1 MAIPP
6 LRLRS
11 MPMPPQ
17 TSSSLLLVT
26 IGDGL
31 FNYFLSLKGEKAC
44 GSQKI
49 GQYPPVLLVLLLSC
63 SHNSAAGGGRRRHGS
78 WVWVWWKTR
87 ILSAL
92 EAVQRYIIVLNT

>member
-63 SHNSAAGGGRRRHGS
+63 SHNNAAGGGRRRHG
-78 WVWVWWKTR
+78 
-87 ILSAL
+87 
-92 EAVQRYIIVLNT
+92 IVVGFGFGWNNNM

>member
-49 GQYPPVLLVLLLSC
+49 GQYPPVLLVLLVD
-63 SHNSAAGGGRRRHGS
+63 A
-78 WVWVWWKTR
+78 
-87 ILSAL
+87 
-92 EAVQRYIIVLNT
+92 EAVWQYLRKPELTLESEILFNL